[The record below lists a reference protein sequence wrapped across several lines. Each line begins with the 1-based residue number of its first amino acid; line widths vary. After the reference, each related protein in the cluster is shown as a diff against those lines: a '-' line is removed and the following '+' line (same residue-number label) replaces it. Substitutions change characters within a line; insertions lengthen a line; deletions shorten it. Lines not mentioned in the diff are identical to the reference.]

1 MNRLVA
7 VRVLAHVE
15 RGHFGHLVNRA
26 IPIVFFFFH
35 VRQPGPVARDV
46 TGVCACSG
54 VSGYDRIRQRS
65 VIEIVRKI
73 RIADYSAK
81 PAVADALKLTVPVV
95 RRHPYFDLDIRGGA
109 RFERRVGSRHRQP
122 QSARPLTSFRQP
134 KVASQATHDTLPGTQ
149 SSAPQQ
155 TTVPMSAPPV
165 PDMSTVPVFEQQHHT
180 PGATSA
186 HDNAAVDRT
195 PTWSGTSGF
204 IWDPLPHAAFGDL
217 LTYQFS

>member
-1 MNRLVA
+1 MTVA
-7 VRVLAHVE
+7 CENAVIVSGIELGLSECLPAAGRAPIEIGTRGSAAVE
-15 RGHFGHLVNRA
+15 LLNNGFRYDGHLVNRA

-109 RFERRVGSRHRQP
+109 RFERRG
-122 QSARPLTSFRQP
+122 
-134 KVASQATHDTLPGTQ
+134 D
-149 SSAPQQ
+149 
-155 TTVPMSAPPV
+155 
-165 PDMSTVPVFEQQHHT
+165 
-180 PGATSA
+180 
-186 HDNAAVDRT
+186 AAK
-195 PTWSGTSGF
+195 
-204 IWDPLPHAAFGDL
+204 
-217 LTYQFS
+217 